1 MRLLPFS
8 VNLSITPCGKDFVI
22 AFSRKLWSDKKIR
35 FLIIGGV
42 NTLWG
47 IAAYPVLYVIL
58 NPLGVNYL
66 VILVLAYAVS
76 IAFSF
81 TTQKYLVFKTRGNH
95 ARELS
100 RFLGLQGGIFALN
113 LIALPALVVAT
124 GWNPVFIQIG
134 LSIVVAVLSYFFHDL
149 VTFRA
154 KRRSPENP
162 DGDDATPQTSQGS

>member
-1 MRLLPFS
+1 MLPCS
-8 VNLSITPCGKDFVI
+8 VNLGFAQCGKDFVLTL
-22 AFSRKLWSDKKIR
+22 SRKMWSDKKIR
-35 FLIIGGV
+35 FLIVGGI

-66 VILVLAYAVS
+66 VTLVLSYAVS

-95 ARELS
+95 IRELS
-100 RFLGLQGGIFALN
+100 KFLGLQGVILALN

-124 GWNPVFIQIG
+124 SWNPALIQIG
-134 LSIVVAVLSYFFHDL
+134 LSIVVAILSYFFHDL
-149 VTFRA
+149 VTFRS
-154 KRRSPENP
+154 KPGPHDNH
-162 DGDDATPQTSQGS
+162 DGDDTGPQSSRNS

>member
-1 MRLLPFS
+1 MRFLPFS
-8 VNLSITPCGKDFVI
+8 VNLSMKLQGKDFVF

-47 IAAYPVLYVIL
+47 IAAYPVLFVIL
-58 NPLGVNYL
+58 DPWGVNYL
-66 VILVLAYAVS
+66 VTLLLAYAVS

-95 ARELS
+95 VRELS

-124 GWNPVFIQIG
+124 AWNPVFIQIG
-134 LSIVVAVLSYFFHDL
+134 LSIVIAVLSYFFHDL

-154 KRRSPENP
+154 KPRSPENLDR
-162 DGDDATPQTSQGS
+162 DGTTPHTSPGS

>member
-1 MRLLPFS
+1 MDGTVR
-8 VNLSITPCGKDFVI
+8 
-22 AFSRKLWSDKKIR
+22 RLWSDKRAR
-35 FLIIGGV
+35 FLIVGAL
-42 NTLWG
+42 NTIWG

-66 VILVLAYAVS
+66 VTLVLAYAVS
-76 IAFSF
+76 VAFSF
-81 TTQKYLVFKTRGNH
+81 TTQKYVVFKTQGNH
-95 ARELS
+95 VRELS

-134 LSIVVAVLSYFFHDL
+134 LSIVVAILSYFFHDL

-154 KRRSPENP
+154 KPRPRDNLDR
-162 DGDDATPQTSQGS
+162 DGTSPQTSHGN